1 MEKHD
6 PIEGYKDDIINLIGD
21 CTPYERRLILGTIAG
36 LKQVI
41 REEANRKHEWCTFI
55 LLRKGW

>member
-41 REEANRKHEWCTFI
+41 REEANRKHE
-55 LLRKGW
+55 